1 MGVRDTPLMVAL
13 RFVEWDYGRD
23 GWHGTED
30 VDPALYALHYRTV
43 KRHSIES
50 VRLPVAAS
58 TWRAGPVIVLSA
70 LRVVIERRNT
80 AVAVTRADP
89 LWCGLALAFESWA
102 TDSRDPSWLNTR
114 PSQNPMRR
122 TGRVVVGVLAEEL
135 SPVTFYRDQLDDH
148 LITDAPLMMTGP
160 VAHALVTAVATVDY
174 QRELDEAARRTGAP
188 AP

>member
-80 AVAVTRADP
+80 AVCHP
-89 LWCGLALAFESWA
+89 G
-102 TDSRDPSWLNTR
+102 R
-114 PSQNPMRR
+114 PSVVRPRP
-122 TGRVVVGVLAEEL
+122 RVRVLGHRLA
-135 SPVTFYRDQLDDH
+135 
-148 LITDAPLMMTGP
+148 
-160 VAHALVTAVATVDY
+160 
-174 QRELDEAARRTGAP
+174 
-188 AP
+188 